1 MCLFRKKKSEGAP
14 QVKRGLGRD
23 FYSIFNDDVEAKA
36 EANTSERE
44 TATFGRLFYDIFDDS
59 VKGKKLAKEER
70 HRSYMEQNRKSII
83 SEYNGDNI
91 RELSL
96 LYRCSQSDIIA
107 ILRESIAK
115 NDKNCLVNNMAEAV
129 TNN

>member
-1 MCLFRKKKSEGAP
+1 MCLFRKKKTKEIP
-14 QVKRGLGRD
+14 QVRRGLGRD
-23 FYSIFNDDVEAKA
+23 FYSIFNDDIETKA

-44 TATFGRLFYDIFDDS
+44 KATLGRLFYDIFDDS
-59 VKGKKLAKEER
+59 VKGKNLTKEEKYR
-70 HRSYMEQNRKSII
+70 LYIDQNRKSII
-83 SEYNGDNI
+83 SAYNGDNI

-115 NDKNCLVNNMAEAV
+115 NDKNCLVNNMAEAA